1 MSGRPGGGE
10 GRCGLR
16 NTLFPAPMA
25 CKAGANTHDEG
36 MTLIDRR
43 AMIAATG
50 AALILPAHLSAQTRP
65 EPFSWDRLVARAQRL
80 SRTPFVDVPPHP
92 RAAHVDYDAINQARF
107 REARTIWGDLP
118 GDTGIRLFPLSANAP
133 QPVTIALVVGGRA
146 TPLRYDPAMFE
157 TPGGNAVA
165 ALGPDAGF
173 AGFRIMNAARDAD
186 WLAFLGASYF
196 RAAGAQKQFGLSARG
211 IAINTSLPG
220 KEEFPRFTHFWLER
234 TGRSSVTVHALL
246 DGASITGAFRF
257 VNSLAPDG
265 VRQDVTAALFP
276 RRAIEELG
284 LMPMTSM
291 FWYDQGNRA
300 QGVSD
305 WRPEVHD
312 SDMLAIRSTDGT
324 AHTRPLVNP
333 TAPRASIFVEPSIP
347 GFGLLQRDRDFDH
360 YQDDGVFYDRRP
372 SLWATPTAPSGGGQV
387 RLYEFPT
394 DSEYTDNV
402 AAYWTPAVQPRG
414 GARID
419 ARYRLDWSSAT
430 ASPGPMVAMVDAVRR
445 AAADAQ
451 GIERLVV
458 DFSGVSAGEKP
469 DIWTDVAGGTL
480 VKRAGY
486 PILGKP
492 GFYRVVLDLRRSR
505 GGGTTDIRLQLRN
518 GQAPFSE
525 YVHYPLGA

>member
-1 MSGRPGGGE
+1 
-10 GRCGLR
+10 
-16 NTLFPAPMA
+16 
-25 CKAGANTHDEG
+25 

-43 AMIAATG
+43 AMIAASG
-50 AALILPAHLSAQTRP
+50 AALLLPRPLLAQDRP
-65 EPFSWDRLVARAQRL
+65 DIFSWDRLVARAQRQ
-80 SRTPFVDVPPHP
+80 SRTPFEDMPPHP
-92 RAAHVDYDAINQARF
+92 RAAYVDYDAINQARF
-107 REARTIWGDLP
+107 RDERTIWGDLP
-118 GDTGIRLFPLSANAP
+118 GDTGIRLFPLSATAP
-133 QPVTIALVVGGRA
+133 QPVTIALVENGHA
-146 TPLRYDPAMFE
+146 TPLRYDPALFE

-234 TGRSSVTVHALL
+234 SGPTSVTVHALL

-257 VNSLAPDG
+257 VNSLTPQG

-291 FWYDQGNRA
+291 FWHDQASRA
-300 QGVSD
+300 QGASD

-312 SDMLAIRSTDGT
+312 SDMLSIRSADGT
-324 AHTRPLVNP
+324 AHARPLVNP
-333 TAPRASIFVEPSIP
+333 SQPRASIFVEPSNP

-372 SLWATPTAPSGGGQV
+372 SLWATPAAPKGGGQV

-394 DSEYTDNV
+394 TSEYVDNV
-402 AAYWTPAVQPRG
+402 AAYWTPAVPPRA

-430 ASPGPMVAMVDAVRR
+430 APAAGGIALVDAIRR
-445 AAADAQ
+445 GAADDQ
-451 GIERLVV
+451 GVERLVV
-458 DFSGVSAGEKP
+458 DFSGVPDGAKP
-469 DIWTDVAGGTL
+469 DIWTDVNGGSL
-480 VKRAGY
+480 MKRAGY
-486 PILGKP
+486 PIVGKR
-492 GFYRVVLDLRRSR
+492 GFYRVVLDVRHAQ
-505 GGGTTDIRLQLRN
+505 GGTADIRLQLRS
-518 GQAPFSE
+518 GQTPFSE

>member
-1 MSGRPGGGE
+1 
-10 GRCGLR
+10 
-16 NTLFPAPMA
+16 
-25 CKAGANTHDEG
+25 
-36 MTLIDRR
+36 
-43 AMIAATG
+43 MIAATG
-50 AALILPAHLSAQTRP
+50 AALFLPPALHAQTRP
-65 EPFSWDRLVARAQRL
+65 EPFSWERLVARAQRL
-80 SRTPFVDVPPHP
+80 SRTPFTDVPPHP
-92 RAAHVDYDAINQARF
+92 RAADVDYDAINQARF
-107 REARTIWGDLP
+107 REGRTIWGDMP
-118 GDTGIRLFPLSANAP
+118 GDTGIRLFPLSATAP
-133 QPVTIALVVGGRA
+133 QPVAIALVEGGRA

-211 IAINTSLPG
+211 IAINTSLSG
-220 KEEFPRFTHFWLER
+220 REEFPRFTHFWLER
-234 TGRSSVTVHALL
+234 SGDSSVTVHALL

-257 VNSLAPDG
+257 VNSLSPQG
-265 VRQDVTAALFP
+265 VRQDVTAVLFP

-291 FWYDQGNRA
+291 FWHDQANRA
-300 QGVSD
+300 RGASD

-312 SDMLAIRSTDGT
+312 SDLLAIRSADGT
-324 AHTRPLVNP
+324 AHARPLVNP
-333 TAPRASIFVEPSIP
+333 SVPRASIFVEASAP

-372 SLWATPTAPSGGGQV
+372 SLWATPAASGGGQV

-394 DSEYTDNV
+394 DSEYVDNV
-402 AAYWTPAVQPRG
+402 AAYWTPADQPRRG
-414 GARID
+414 GRID
-419 ARYRLDWSSAT
+419 TRYRLDWSSAT
-430 ASPGPMVAMVDAVRR
+430 ASPGHGVAAVDAIRR
-445 AAADAQ
+445 AAADAK

-458 DFSGVSAGEKP
+458 DFSGVPDGAKP
-469 DIWTDVAGGTL
+469 DIWSDVTGGSL
-480 VKRAGY
+480 VKHTGY
-486 PILGKP
+486 PLLGKP
-492 GFYRVVLDLRRSR
+492 GFYRVVLDLRRSP
-505 GGGTTDIRLQLRN
+505 GGGVTDIRLQLRN